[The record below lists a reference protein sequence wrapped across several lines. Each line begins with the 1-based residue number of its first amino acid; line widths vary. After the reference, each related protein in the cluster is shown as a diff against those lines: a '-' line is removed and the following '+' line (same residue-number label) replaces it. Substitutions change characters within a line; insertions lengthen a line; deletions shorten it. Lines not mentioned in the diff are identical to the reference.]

1 MYSDN
6 DDDVSFD
13 NPCHLA
19 TLRPNVRSLLL
30 SFCGWLEWSLGFIR
44 YMVYCYMCVVLDL
57 VKILEDVVTAAD
69 SPTL

>member
-1 MYSDN
+1 
-6 DDDVSFD
+6 
-13 NPCHLA
+13 
-19 TLRPNVRSLLL
+19 
-30 SFCGWLEWSLGFIR
+30 LEWSLGFIR